1 MQNQGERLFHEV
13 KKPRASDEARSLI
26 LSLISEGRLQVGDQ
40 LPSETRMA
48 EQMGLSR
55 VPVREAVTS
64 LEQFG
69 LLTVKRGSGGGV
81 FVAEPSLEPFGKFF
95 SVLLKMRKA
104 SVRELTEARL
114 LIEPGV
120 AALAARNREPVHI
133 DRLRQSIANYRSS
146 LEQGRE
152 RSIQDW
158 DFHIALAEASH
169 NTVLEVLVKGMVPL
183 LHKSV
188 KDLEF
193 DVDNRIRGIRGHE
206 RVLAAVEAADP
217 EGAQQAMSNH
227 VNRMAT
233 LWK

>member
-1 MQNQGERLFHEV
+1 MQNQGERLFNEV

-26 LSLISEGRLQVGDQ
+26 LDLIGQGRLQVGDQ
-40 LPSETRMA
+40 LPSETKMA

-55 VPVREAVTS
+55 VPVREAVSS

-69 LLTVKRGSGGGV
+69 LLAVKRGSGGGI

-95 SVLLKMRKA
+95 SLLLKMRKA
-104 SVRELTEARL
+104 TVRELTEARL

-120 AALAARNREPVHI
+120 AALAARTREPVHI
-133 DRLRQSIANYRSS
+133 DRLRQSITDYRSS
-146 LEQGRE
+146 LEQEKE

-158 DFHIALAEASH
+158 DFHIVLAEASH

-183 LHKSV
+183 LHNSV
-188 KDLEF
+188 SDLEF
-193 DVDNRIRGIRGHE
+193 DVEDRIRGIKGHE
-206 RVLAAVEAADP
+206 KILAAVEASDS
-217 EGAQQAMSNH
+217 EGAQLAMSEH
-227 VNRMAT
+227 VSRMAT